1 MTDRNV
7 RKRAGETVGGLL
19 TRFERNIA
27 DGLWQV
33 GTKIP
38 TEREL
43 EQELGV
49 SRNTLRKGLRQLEEQ
64 GRIERHVGRGSFVAD
79 PSAKAPMQARPFEAY
94 KAAVA
99 ATAIIR
105 PKEQAED
112 GGLIDQIRGASP
124 SDVMDVRLMIEP
136 AAAELATYRASAENF
151 TQIQNCLDRMR
162 AAADVPEFE
171 HWDSMLHV
179 AIMSAARNDLLLTM
193 YKAINEARNQPEWM
207 RLKQRSLSPAQR
219 DLYQQQHVDIVG
231 ALMDR
236 DPVRAREFTLAHLR
250 AVRDNLQIS

>member
-64 GRIERHVGRGSFVAD
+64 GRIER
-79 PSAKAPMQARPFEAY
+79 
-94 KAAVA
+94 
-99 ATAIIR
+99 
-105 PKEQAED
+105 
-112 GGLIDQIRGASP
+112 
-124 SDVMDVRLMIEP
+124 
-136 AAAELATYRASAENF
+136 
-151 TQIQNCLDRMR
+151 
-162 AAADVPEFE
+162 
-171 HWDSMLHV
+171 
-179 AIMSAARNDLLLTM
+179 
-193 YKAINEARNQPEWM
+193 
-207 RLKQRSLSPAQR
+207 
-219 DLYQQQHVDIVG
+219 
-231 ALMDR
+231 
-236 DPVRAREFTLAHLR
+236 
-250 AVRDNLQIS
+250 